1 MTDPAGWDQWSH
13 SPALCPSSNR
23 RCCLNTACTSGPVSL
38 GITYCIRGSSWCLPA
53 EPFSSFLVGLLDSV
67 SLWTCWCYLPASA
80 PPVAEAVLSSSWSW
94 SPVVSSHTSYY
105 SYYEQWCCIYFSFL
119 LYGAIFKHHV
129 FSTLP
134 NDRQCFIAFSFLL
147 LMATA
152 LGADD
157 FRENSQQWLGL
168 PPAVRIAESASAKCD
183 WGIAQNVFSLDVL
196 HLIYVEVHLLA
207 LGNLLCSVRSFC
219 CFLPLAWHLPIHKSL
234 LVLKGL
240 ETCYLFCDARKQLLR
255 NHFPAF

>member
-1 MTDPAGWDQWSH
+1 MTDPAGWEQWSH
-13 SPALCPSSNR
+13 SPALCPSNNR

-67 SLWTCWCYLPASA
+67 SLWTCWCYLPASVPA
-80 PPVAEAVLSSSWSW
+80 EAEAVLSSGWSW

-168 PPAVRIAESASAKCD
+168 PPAVRIAESASAECD
-183 WGIAQNVFSLDVL
+183 WDIAQNVFPYMCYISSMLKC
-196 HLIYVEVHLLA
+196 I
-207 LGNLLCSVRSFC
+207 C
-219 CFLPLAWHLPIHKSL
+219 WL
-234 LVLKGL
+234 LV
-240 ETCYLFCDARKQLLR
+240 TCFVLWGPFAVSSPWHGICLSTRA
-255 NHFPAF
+255 N